1 VIVGRIVELLEGVEA
16 AREIGAEIWWIV
28 VSD

>member
-1 VIVGRIVELLEGVEA
+1 MIVSGIVELLEGVEA
-16 AREIGAEIWWIV
+16 AREIGTEIWWIV